1 MTKTLNIGMIGYAFM
16 GKAHSAAY
24 RDVAR
29 YFPDV
34 KLKPVMKAICGR
46 NEEAVK
52 DAADIFGWESYETD
66 ANALINRADIDA
78 VDVSSPGYA
87 HKDQVIAAARA
98 GKHILCEKP
107 IANTLAEAKEMVE
120 AVEKAGVISLVM
132 FNYRRVP
139 ALRLAK
145 EMIDSG
151 ELGEIRHFRA
161 TYQQDWIADPEFPM
175 VWRLDKKQSGSGAL
189 GDIGSH
195 IADLGK
201 FLVGDVSQ
209 VSSMMKTII
218 KERPVKPGS
227 SEMGTVTVDDCAA
240 WLAEFENGATGTF
253 EVTRFARGQKNRN
266 SIEIYGSKGSLTFD
280 FQDMNYLEFWSE
292 KDDARY
298 QGFRKIMVTEA
309 IHPYIK
315 AWWPAGHPIGYQHT
329 FVNCVYD
336 FLQGVAEGKQVAPNM
351 RDGLAIQAIL
361 EAVEIS
367 ANTRQWVKVKD
378 LL

>member
-1 MTKTLNIGMIGYAFM
+1 MTKTINIGMIGYAFM

-29 YFPDV
+29 YFPEV
-34 KLKPVMKAICGR
+34 SLKPVMKAICGR
-46 NEEAVK
+46 NEQAVRE
-52 DAADIFGWESYETD
+52 AADIYGWESIETD
-66 ANALINRADIDA
+66 AMTLINRPDIDA

-87 HKDQVIAAARA
+87 HKDQVIAAAKA

-139 ALRLAK
+139 ALKLAK
-145 EMIDSG
+145 EMIDAG

-175 VWRLDKKQSGSGAL
+175 VWRLDKKLAGSGAL

-195 IADLGK
+195 ITDLSK
-201 FLVGDVSQ
+201 FLVGDIKEVSA
-209 VSSMMKTII
+209 MMKTII
-218 KERPVKPGS
+218 KERPLKPGS
-227 SEMGTVTVDDCAA
+227 PETGTVTVDDCAA
-240 WLAEFENGATGTF
+240 WIAEFENGATGTF

-266 SIEIYGSKGSLTFD
+266 SIEIYGSKGSIAFD
-280 FQDMNYLEFWSE
+280 FHDMNYLEFWSE
-292 KDDARY
+292 KDDPRL

-309 IHPYIK
+309 DHPYMN

-329 FVNCVYD
+329 FVNAVYD
-336 FLQGVAEGKQVAPNM
+336 FLECVSTGKQCAPNM
-351 RDGLAIQAIL
+351 RDGLQVQAVL
-361 EAVEIS
+361 EAVELS
-367 ANTRQWVKVKD
+367 ASSRQWVAIKD
-378 LL
+378 LI